1 MGVKGADF
9 NSQPTNDEISLMK
22 QIVSE
27 SLASGALGFSTSRTK
42 KHTTKDGNYVS
53 SLNAGKRVAWYIFSY
68 ERLH

>member
-42 KHTTKDGNYVS
+42 NIPQKME
-53 SLNAGKRVAWYIFSY
+53 IMC
-68 ERLH
+68 LH